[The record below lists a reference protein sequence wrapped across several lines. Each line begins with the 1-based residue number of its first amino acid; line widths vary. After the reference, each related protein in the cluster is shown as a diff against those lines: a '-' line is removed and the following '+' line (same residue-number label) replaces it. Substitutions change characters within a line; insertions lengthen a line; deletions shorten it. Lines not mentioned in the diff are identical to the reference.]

1 MRCGLDIRNNDFT
14 INVENP
20 IKLSK
25 KTLNTEI
32 LWKKACICNFKNLD
46 NYCHEECNPKNLKCR
61 CFLYH
66 IFHFFFMPGFIFLTD
81 QSTMSLLNLWES
93 KQSSCFRA
101 VV

>member
-32 LWKKACICNFKNLD
+32 LWKKA
-46 NYCHEECNPKNLKCR
+46 
-61 CFLYH
+61 
-66 IFHFFFMPGFIFLTD
+66 
-81 QSTMSLLNLWES
+81 
-93 KQSSCFRA
+93 
-101 VV
+101 